1 MIAFIQRL
9 LAKRHLNRAE
19 DTGCELPNWVQ
30 QLLESD
36 QELAEYQTGLQT
48 LRQKLVQDRA
58 EWSEKNFPAS
68 AEISADESAETE
80 ERFVELLNQGS
91 TDTKHAAN
99 SRFMNTAACLAAAAS
114 IAILIVALQNMPGS
128 GGAAITN
135 PSGQDGV
142 AEVDEIDMKPLL
154 ATANA
159 SSQVA
164 MSISDGTNRWFDKLA
179 SRVAPA
185 SQETVDAPEALMS
198 RTRENLR
205 DSEGRMRTAIR
216 SFATTLT
223 TSVTGLNISSN

>member
-1 MIAFIQRL
+1 MIAFIKRL
-9 LAKRHLNRAE
+9 LAKWHLNRAE
-19 DTGCELPNWVQ
+19 DTSCEPPNWVQ

-36 QELAEYQTGLQT
+36 RELAEYQTGLQT
-48 LRQKLVQDRA
+48 LRKELVQDRA
-58 EWSEKNFPAS
+58 AWSEQNFPAS
-68 AEISADESAETE
+68 EEISACESAESE
-80 ERFVELLNQGS
+80 ERFIELLNQGFME
-91 TDTKHAAN
+91 TKPAAN
-99 SRFMNTAACLAAAAS
+99 SRFWNTAACLAAAAS
-114 IAILIVALQNMPGS
+114 IAMIIVALQNMPGS
-128 GGAAITN
+128 GGVAITN

-142 AEVDEIDMKPLL
+142 VEADEIDVKPLL

-164 MSISDGTNRWFDKLA
+164 MSISDGTNRWLDKLT

-185 SQETVDAPEALMS
+185 SQETVDASEALMS

-223 TSVTGLNISSN
+223 TSVTGLSIPSN

>member
-1 MIAFIQRL
+1 MIAFVRRL

-19 DTGCELPNWVQ
+19 DTGCELPSWVQ
-30 QLLESD
+30 QLLNSD
-36 QELAEYQTGLQT
+36 QELAEYQTGLQR
-48 LRQKLVQDRA
+48 LRKKLEQDRDD
-58 EWSEKNFPAS
+58 WSEQNFPAS
-68 AEISADESAETE
+68 LETASGKNAESE
-80 ERFVELLNQGS
+80 ERFVELLNHGS
-91 TDTKHAAN
+91 TETKAPAN
-99 SRFMNTAACLAAAAS
+99 SRFWNTAACLAAAAS
-114 IAILIVALQNMPGS
+114 IAIIIVALQNIAGS
-128 GGAAITN
+128 GGTAITN
-135 PSGQDGV
+135 PSGQEGI
-142 AEVDEIDMKPLL
+142 AQSDELDIKPIL

-223 TSVTGLNISSN
+223 TSVTGISISSN